1 MGMIAGFTRSSFLEW
16 IVTGHASSAGTN
28 DGVED
33 GLGASVTIVE
43 VFGEQF
49 SSNLDGNLA
58 FAFLKGD
65 FFGLDWGK
73 DCGEQKE
80 EKEGLFHFLASL
92 GLDSDSWKNSVSA
105 DSLFPWPSWINNPRL
120 SSPVA
125 SK

>member
-1 MGMIAGFTRSSFLEW
+1 MGMVAGLTGSAFLEW
-16 IVTGHASSAGTN
+16 IVTGHASSAGTQ

-33 GLGASVTIVE
+33 WLGASVSIVE

-49 SSNLDGNLA
+49 PLNLDCDLA
-58 FAFLKGD
+58 LAFLKGD

-73 DCGEQKE
+73 DCSEQKKE
-80 EKEGLFHFLASL
+80 EGLFHFLASL

-105 DSLFPWPSWINNPRL
+105 DSLLPEPSWINNPRL